1 MNVTL
6 EILSALQAKY
16 ALLRNLGGVGLFSID
31 ADDADAVCGKGHHSL
46 LHALYNTMA
55 TLDRKPRQL
64 IVHSL
69 EEDLYAEEQ
78 TLSPV
83 GVDAGHL
90 NLSPFRIVRIVDQEG
105 RVTSVRENSETV
117 LECTRQGYYRH
128 PQDCSRYEIRF
139 EIYHHSD

>member
-1 MNVTL
+1 
-6 EILSALQAKY
+6 
-16 ALLRNLGGVGLFSID
+16 
-31 ADDADAVCGKGHHSL
+31 
-46 LHALYNTMA
+46 MA

-83 GVDAGHL
+83 GIDAGHL

-128 PQDCSRYEIRF
+128 PQDCSRYSLNLFLPNFFYLIGNEQ
-139 EIYHHSD
+139 S